1 MRFSKGGVVDPLPD
15 TVIDVV
21 PVPFVSNLTSC
32 VETGFVGVA
41 EPSKRVMFSRLSR
54 FEEVTIEK
62 KKVYCFCHCKF
73 IVIKELKHHEK
84 TKNNFICV
92 LYFCCCLISIQCIRF
107 DSFIHTMAIFYI
119 KLSTKL

>member
-15 TVIDVV
+15 TVIDVM

-62 KKVYCFCHCKF
+62 KKG
-73 IVIKELKHHEK
+73 L
-84 TKNNFICV
+84 
-92 LYFCCCLISIQCIRF
+92 LL
-107 DSFIHTMAIFYI
+107 
-119 KLSTKL
+119 LSL